1 MKEKILEFLK
11 KHNITNSSKAFIVG
25 FSGGQDSLC
34 LIDILDKISKSYN
47 FKIIAAHLNHNWRG
61 ESSQKEQQFCAEFCE
76 EREIGFHTK
85 TLDISVKKTE
95 ESAREER
102 YKFFGEIIEKT
113 GAKGVFTAHTKTD
126 NTETVLYRIIKGT
139 GILGLC
145 AIPETRQEGDYNL
158 FRPMLEITREETEK
172 YYLENNLKPS
182 QDESNEDIKYA
193 RNNIR
198 LNIIPKLKE
207 INPNFDNAI
216 ENLTKIAA
224 DYEEI
229 ISKFLDKKPLTPKN
243 FAAFSDAEKRVSI
256 HRFLI
261 KNNLDYDFKKIEEIR
276 DFLDENIQKPC
287 GNTLSLTTN
296 TWLFASKT
304 EMEIINKI
312 KAAKIDAALELKL
325 NENNYFAPFN
335 KTLTIKKFEGET
347 PEKFPKETDLKAFV
361 NIPEDLAH
369 LELRTRREGDI
380 IQPFGSCG
388 TMKLK
393 KYFINKGIPEHKR
406 DEILLIAKENEIL
419 WAIGVG
425 LSEKLRAGEK
435 PSHIIELR

>member
-1 MKEKILEFLK
+1 MEEKILEFLK
-11 KHNITNSSKAFIVG
+11 KYNIINSSEAFIVG

-34 LIDILDKISKSYN
+34 LIDILHKLSKLYD

-61 ESSQKEQQFCAEFCE
+61 ESSKKEQLFCE
-76 EREIGFHTK
+76 EFCKERGIEFHSK
-85 TLDISVKKTE
+85 NLDISVKKTE

-113 GAKGVFTAHTKTD
+113 SAKGVFTAHTKTD

-145 AIPETRQEGDYNL
+145 AIPETRQEGDYTL
-158 FRPMLEITREETEK
+158 FRPMLDITREETEK
-172 YYLENNLKPS
+172 YCLENNLKPA
-182 QDESNEDIKYA
+182 QDESNEDVKYA
-193 RNNIR
+193 RNKIR
-198 LNIIPKLKE
+198 LEIIPKIQE
-207 INPNFDNAI
+207 INPNFDHAA
-216 ENLTKIAA
+216 ETLSKIAK

-229 ISKFLDKKPLTPKN
+229 LSEFLRQKPLTPEN

-256 HRFLI
+256 HKFLT
-261 KNNLDYDFKKIEEIR
+261 KNSLDYDFKKINEIKE
-276 DFLDENIQKPC
+276 FIDENIQKPC
-287 GNTLSLTTN
+287 GNTLSLTTDK
-296 TWLFASKT
+296 WLFASKT
-304 EMEIINKI
+304 EMKIINQI
-312 KAAKIDAALELKL
+312 KAAKIDAVLKLKL
-325 NENNYFAPFN
+325 NEDNYFTPMN
-335 KTLTIKKFEGET
+335 KTLSIKIFEGET

-361 NIPEDLAH
+361 NIPEDLAP

-406 DEILLIAKENEIL
+406 DEILLLAKENEIL

-425 LSEKLRAGEK
+425 LSEKFRAGEK